1 MDVYLKSPLCTV
13 IRLYIIYAYILVVQV
28 VTLLKCFYVLV
39 CFRVVNQYHE
49 LVKSEAKCPVKM
61 FHNSG
66 GSINLSHLS
75 PGKEM
80 EVSLLSCIF
89 FYSPLIIEL
98 LEFSSSFTFISKI
111 M

>member
-1 MDVYLKSPLCTV
+1 MSLCMCV
-13 IRLYIIYAYILVVQV
+13 SHGYVFKVPFMRSYMFRYQLCLYHLQIIS
-28 VTLLKCFYVLV
+28 LLTCFYVFV

-80 EVSLLSCIF
+80 EVSLLS
-89 FYSPLIIEL
+89 
-98 LEFSSSFTFISKI
+98 
-111 M
+111 